1 MHSLR
6 RLMVPLVVVV
16 AGFTAACDFGLVDIG
31 NLHVV
36 FYGTVTEDG
45 APVPVATV
53 ALSYSSV
60 SCTHSL
66 PDYSTIFVTDS
77 TGIYAIP
84 HSRPTS
90 ETLRRELCA
99 TVRATRTVDGQ
110 VAAIQDTVRFRM
122 STDFPADTVH
132 VNLVIP

>member
-1 MHSLR
+1 MPANRRRSLTFA
-6 RLMVPLVVVV
+6 LVLV
-16 AGFTAACDFGLVDIG
+16 ALTAACDFGLVDIG

-45 APVPVATV
+45 VPVPVATV
-53 ALSYSSV
+53 TLSYSSV
-60 SCTHSL
+60 SCTYSL

-99 TVRATRTVDGQ
+99 TVRATRTVDDQ